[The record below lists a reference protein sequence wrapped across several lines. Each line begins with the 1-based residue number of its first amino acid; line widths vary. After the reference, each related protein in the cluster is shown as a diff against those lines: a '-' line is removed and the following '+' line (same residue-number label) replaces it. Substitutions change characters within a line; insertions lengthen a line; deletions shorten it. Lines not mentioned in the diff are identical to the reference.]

1 MLYELSLSSAPLSPF
16 IRARS
21 GYASFP
27 DDLREFISLRLDR
40 VNPYRE
46 SKEYCLQQEKA
57 SRLYEMLRETLPEEG
72 QAMLRQY
79 SEAMGAAHYLEVAI
93 LSERAFFDGIR
104 VILRATMN
112 DK

>member
-1 MLYELSLSSAPLSPF
+1 MLYSLPVATRTSLAVHDAP
-16 IRARS
+16 RS

-46 SKEYCLQQEKA
+46 SEEYCRQQEKA

-72 QAMLRQY
+72 QAMLLQY

-93 LSERAFFDGIR
+93 L
-104 VILRATMN
+104 
-112 DK
+112 